1 MNIERIIGSSF
12 RMIKNSPRTVLP
24 QFINWVPILLFF
36 TIVLRFVK
44 DLEAAGL
51 DATVLDDATI
61 ESAVPIIMDI
71 ASSYIPLVLLAV
83 VLMIFTGS
91 FVRACYPELSRQY
104 VNGKKVDLKKALE
117 SSRERFLSLI
127 ATNIVFGLGIFAL
140 FVLLFAPIAI
150 TPYFMIISVVGTLIL
165 IAYTVPLSMV
175 ISPVVVLEKKSIVG
189 AIKRSYEIIK
199 NNKFNAWVLVIIGI
213 LLLMVYNG
221 LVSLLTSALTE
232 PLGMYT
238 VIIELFA
245 AVFSGT
251 FSLFA
256 YNFFY
261 FDVLKEKKK

>member
-12 RMIKNSPRTVLP
+12 RMIKDSPRTVLP

-51 DATVLDDATI
+51 DATVLDEATI
-61 ESAVPIIMDI
+61 ESAVPIIMGI
-71 ASSYIPLVLLAV
+71 AQQYIPLVFLAIG
-83 VLMIFTGS
+83 LMIFTSS

-104 VNGKKVDLKKALE
+104 VNGKKIDLKRALE

-140 FVLLFAPIAI
+140 FVFLFAPIAI
-150 TPYFMIISVVGTLIL
+150 TPYFAIISVIGTIL
-165 IAYTVPLSMV
+165 IIAYAVPLGMM

-189 AIKRSYEIIK
+189 AIKQSYAIIK
-199 NNKFNAWVLVIIGI
+199 NNKFNAWVLVIVIAII
-213 LLLMVYNG
+213 LMAYNG
-221 LVSLLTSALTE
+221 IVSLLTSALTGS
-232 PLGMYT
+232 LGMYT
-238 VIIELFA
+238 VIIDLIA

-261 FDVLKEKKK
+261 FDILKEKKK